1 MSGKKAGGKVDG
13 TDPSRVLT
21 PMLQQYTEIKVLYPK
36 EILFYRMGDFYEM
49 FFEDAEIASKVLGIA
64 LTSRN
69 KGENAVPMA
78 GIPYHSATSYIER
91 LLRAGYRVAIC
102 EQVQDPKEAKGL
114 VEREVVEVI
123 TPGTLTDG
131 DLLDDKE
138 NNFLLA
144 VNPDG
149 DSVGLAWIDLSTGK
163 FLVEETA
170 AETLADEVGRI
181 DPAECLVPEEL
192 WRQASQGLRGLDG
205 LREGVMLTPY
215 PDWTFDVAGAY
226 RRLLEHFSVA
236 SLEGFG
242 FYEPDLAI
250 GSAGAVLHYLAE
262 YKKGDL
268 RHVEKIGRFSGE
280 EHLILDRTSRTCLEL
295 VETIRAKERKGS
307 LLWVLDRTVTPM
319 GGRLLREWILNP
331 LRSRERIEKRQE
343 GVGDF
348 AGRRVELQDLVEV
361 LSAVQDLERLS
372 VKASSGRAHARD
384 LIGIRMTLQR
394 LPRIKKLLSGFSA
407 PIFEGIEGRIDPM
420 KDLAEEIGAI
430 LVDDPPFGLKDGGLI
445 RPGVDPE
452 LDDLRGIASEGRE
465 WIARFQADE
474 AERTG
479 ISSLK
484 VGYNK
489 VFGYYIEVTHTHR
502 EKIPSNY
509 TRKQTLKNAER
520 YITPELKEMETKVLN
535 AGELSREKEYAIF
548 VGLRERV
555 ARHTGALLKVAGAL
569 AELDCLAA
577 LARVALAR
585 RYARPKLLDE
595 RRICIREGRHPV
607 LEAILGD
614 GEFVPN
620 DTVLGEEDGT
630 ILVITGPNMAGKS
643 TYIRQVAL
651 LVLMAQIGSFV
662 PVEEAEIGMADRIF
676 TRVGTADELT
686 KGLSTFMVEMNE
698 AANILNNATERSL
711 IILDEVGRGTS
722 TFDGVSIA
730 WAVSEYIYQNIG
742 ALTLFA
748 THYHELTE
756 LALLFPG
763 IRNYNVAVKEWKDE
777 VIFLRKIVEGATDKS
792 YGIHVARLAG
802 LPADVIE
809 RAKVILSELEA
820 ATLDR
825 DDLPKFARSEEN
837 PKKPVQLSLFSSP
850 EERII
855 DQIQALDINT
865 LTPLKA
871 LTKLNEFKDRLSRG
885 TR

>member
-1 MSGKKAGGKVDG
+1 M
-13 TDPSRVLT
+13 
-21 PMLQQYTEIKVLYPK
+21 
-36 EILFYRMGDFYEM
+36 
-49 FFEDAEIASKVLGIA
+49 
-64 LTSRN
+64 
-69 KGENAVPMA
+69 
-78 GIPYHSATSYIER
+78 
-91 LLRAGYRVAIC
+91 
-102 EQVQDPKEAKGL
+102 
-114 VEREVVEVI
+114 
-123 TPGTLTDG
+123 
-131 DLLDDKE
+131 
-138 NNFLLA
+138 
-144 VNPDG
+144 
-149 DSVGLAWIDLSTGK
+149 
-163 FLVEETA
+163 
-170 AETLADEVGRI
+170 
-181 DPAECLVPEEL
+181 
-192 WRQASQGLRGLDG
+192 
-205 LREGVMLTPY
+205 
-215 PDWTFDVAGAY
+215 
-226 RRLLEHFSVA
+226 
-236 SLEGFG
+236 
-242 FYEPDLAI
+242 
-250 GSAGAVLHYLAE
+250 
-262 YKKGDL
+262 
-268 RHVEKIGRFSGE
+268 
-280 EHLILDRTSRTCLEL
+280 
-295 VETIRAKERKGS
+295 
-307 LLWVLDRTVTPM
+307 
-319 GGRLLREWILNP
+319 LREWILNP

-343 GVGDF
+343 GVGDL
-348 AGRRVELQDLVEV
+348 AGRHVDLQDLVEV

-384 LIGIRMTLQR
+384 LMGIRITLQR
-394 LPRIKKLLSGFSA
+394 LPRIKELLSGFSA
-407 PIFEGIEGRIDPM
+407 PIFEGIDGRIDPM
-420 KDLAEEIGAI
+420 EDLAEEIGAI

-465 WIARFQADE
+465 WIARFQAGE
-474 AERTG
+474 VERTG

-489 VFGYYIEVTHTHR
+489 VFGYYIEVTHTHL
-502 EKIPSNY
+502 EKIPPNY

-548 VGLRERV
+548 VELRERV

-585 RYARPKLLDE
+585 RYARPRLLDE
-595 RRICIREGRHPV
+595 RRIRIREGRHPV

-620 DTVLGEEDGT
+620 DTVLGGEDGT

-730 WAVSEYIYQNIG
+730 WAVSEYIYRNIR

-825 DDLPKFARSEEN
+825 DDLPKFARSEEK

-855 DQIQALDINT
+855 DQIRALDIDT

-885 TR
+885 TK